1 MAPLV
6 VYLMSTLCARGGFDN
21 LRTRVAPAAAAYG
34 ARLEHPIVA
43 VVDECG
49 DLGLLACERCAPSP
63 LAPLVSSEC
72 TKCDG
77 VDVIVASCPGGKFGP
92 GPGCKTDAA
101 VAHFARRFPATN
113 PAWLA
118 FSDDDM
124 HYFVPWFAALL
135 RFVEGAGHSA
145 AVPLAL
151 GGRDRKFKTE
161 RIQASFHRF
170 KDRAP
175 CLLTGAPRIV
185 LPLVLSSAAA
195 EKLAPFCLN
204 RVTEK
209 QCGAF
214 RTTHDTCVGVLI
226 WRLGMPYLPVFEE
239 CRLVT
244 NVHRIADTIGDAWPL
259 VAVDRVHRGR
269 RWEKERLTFSENEK
283 HLTDHDAAIRHDG
296 SLDRLSACV
305 NATAAS
311 PLGDVRGI
319 KRPIAPDA
327 APITLPDCGVCRDLP
342 LRDLQ
347 RLQREQAAEA
357 RDRVC
362 ARSKRRPVISDPL

>member
-43 VVDECG
+43 VIDECG

-195 EKLAPFCLN
+195 EKLAPLCLN

-214 RTTHDTCVGVLI
+214 HTTHDTCLGVVL

-259 VAVDRVHRGR
+259 VAVDRVHRGGKWAR
-269 RWEKERLTFSENEK
+269 DRQTFNKNKK

-362 ARSKRRPVISDPL
+362 AHSKRRPVISDPL

>member
-1 MAPLV
+1 MV
-6 VYLMSTLCARGGFDN
+6 R
-21 LRTRVAPAAAAYG
+21 
-34 ARLEHPIVA
+34 
-43 VVDECG
+43 
-49 DLGLLACERCAPSP
+49 
-63 LAPLVSSEC
+63 
-72 TKCDG
+72 
-77 VDVIVASCPGGKFGP
+77 
-92 GPGCKTDAA
+92 
-101 VAHFARRFPATN
+101 ARR
-113 PAWLA
+113 
-118 FSDDDM
+118 
-124 HYFVPWFAALL
+124 
-135 RFVEGAGHSA
+135 
-145 AVPLAL
+145 
-151 GGRDRKFKTE
+151 
-161 RIQASFHRF
+161 
-170 KDRAP
+170 
-175 CLLTGAPRIV
+175 
-185 LPLVLSSAAA
+185 
-195 EKLAPFCLN
+195 
-204 RVTEK
+204 
-209 QCGAF
+209 CGAF
-214 RTTHDTCVGVLI
+214 RTTHDTCVGVVI

-244 NVHRIADTIGDAWPL
+244 NCVEIKFRAPHAIDAISTQVTNVHRIGETIGDAWPL

-269 RWEKERLTFSENEK
+269 RWEKERMTFSENEK

>member
-43 VVDECG
+43 VIDECG

-195 EKLAPFCLN
+195 EKLAPLCLN

-214 RTTHDTCVGVLI
+214 RTTHDTCFGVVI

-259 VAVDRVHRGR
+259 VAVDRVHRGGKWAR
-269 RWEKERLTFSENEK
+269 DRQTFNKNKK

-311 PLGDVRGI
+311 PLGDVQGV
-319 KRPIAPDA
+319 KRPIPPDA
-327 APITLPDCGVCRDLP
+327 APMTLPDCGVCR
-342 LRDLQ
+342 
-347 RLQREQAAEA
+347 
-357 RDRVC
+357 
-362 ARSKRRPVISDPL
+362 